1 MFETL
6 EARAAR
12 AAERRARERA
22 RALADAFGT
31 ALPEDIRAEAGAEGV
46 RLSGPGLGRRRAL
59 DAALRWTIAGAGR

>member
-12 AAERRARERA
+12 AATRRARQRA
-22 RALADAFGT
+22 AALADEMRA
-31 ALPEDIRAEAGAEGV
+31 ALPPDIKVEADRESV
-46 RLSGPGLGRRRAL
+46 RLSGLVLGRRRAL

>member
-12 AAERRARERA
+12 AAARRAKQRA
-22 RALADAFGT
+22 AALADELRP
-31 ALPEDIRAEAGAEGV
+31 ALPSDIRVEADQEGV
-46 RLSGPGLGRRRAL
+46 RLSGPALRRRRAL

>member
-12 AAERRARERA
+12 AAARRARQRA
-22 RALADAFGT
+22 ARLAEELRV
-31 ALPEDIRAEAGAEGV
+31 ALPPDIEVEADVGGV
-46 RLSGPGLGRRRAL
+46 RLSSPALRRRRAL